1 MGDGERRIASR
12 EPLPVGVYVVV
23 DGVRHPGT
31 LRDLSTSGA
40 GFSDPVLAV
49 RLNLEAHQKLFLE
62 IPPENPGPDP
72 LRLPGEVAH
81 VSAGLRPR
89 LGIQFDALDQ
99 ATLERLHRRLGRKVA
114 PASTARSR
122 GSYDP
127 DSRPSRG
134 SYDPDSRRSR
144 GSYDPDMRQPE
155 EERPQFRYVLIE
167 PAKNENKSYAVVTAV
182 VIGIV
187 VIAGFLG
194 MLIALSKIEL

>member
-1 MGDGERRIASR
+1 MGEGERRIASR

-49 RLNLEAHQKLFLE
+49 RLNLEAHQKLVLE
-62 IPPENPGPDP
+62 IPPETPGPEP

-99 ATLERLHRRLGRKVA
+99 PTLERLHRRLGRRAA
-114 PASTARSR
+114 PAAKPTSSR
-122 GSYDP
+122 SYDP
-127 DSRPSRG
+127 DTRPSKA
-134 SYDPDSRRSR
+134 SYDPDARRSR
-144 GSYDPDMRQPE
+144 GSYDPDLQQAGD
-155 EERPQFRYVLIE
+155 ERPQFRYVLIE
-167 PAKNENKSYAVVTAV
+167 PAKNENKSYAVLTAV
-182 VIGIV
+182 IIGAIV
-187 VIAGFLG
+187 VAGFLG
-194 MLIALSKIEL
+194 MLVALSKIEL